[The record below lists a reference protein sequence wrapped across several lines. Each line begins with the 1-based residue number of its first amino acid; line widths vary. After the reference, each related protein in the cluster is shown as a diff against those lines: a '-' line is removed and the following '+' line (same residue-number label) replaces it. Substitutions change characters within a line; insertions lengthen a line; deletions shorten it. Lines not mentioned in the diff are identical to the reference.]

1 MERFF
6 DLGPSA
12 GPRGQN
18 ALRVAGRRPQMI
30 RRRLFPAVLVFSG
43 LATTPAIV
51 VASHSADR
59 AEATVCVNAG
69 RRISVS
75 GCSNIADN
83 IERYVPPPAAY
94 APLPEDDAP
103 PPPPPP

>member
-1 MERFF
+1 M
-6 DLGPSA
+6 
-12 GPRGQN
+12 N
-18 ALRVAGRRPQMI
+18 
-30 RRRLFPAVLVFSG
+30 RRRWFAAVLVFAG
-43 LATTPAIV
+43 FAATPGILV
-51 VASHSADR
+51 VVHSADR
-59 AEATVCVNAG
+59 AEATVCVGGG

-75 GCSNIADN
+75 GCTNIADN